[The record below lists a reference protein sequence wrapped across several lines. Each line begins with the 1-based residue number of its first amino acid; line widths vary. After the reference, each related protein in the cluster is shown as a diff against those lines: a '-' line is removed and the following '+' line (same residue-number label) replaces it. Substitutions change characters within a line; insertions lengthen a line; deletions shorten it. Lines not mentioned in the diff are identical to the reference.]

1 MTIIIPDFLHTII
14 ESHQP
19 VLLAWFSDCIYQRL
33 IPQNHPLRRLN
44 ELVDFATLESACA
57 SFHKQNGMGCPITHP
72 VPCLVRAL
80 LVRHLYDY
88 SLRGTQAA
96 IREQIPVKWFVGC
109 PLHSGGI
116 SYSSLSRF
124 ETYVCEHQARL
135 FFDTVL
141 SQILTAFPEQRLNPQ
156 IADTFAMLANAQ
168 LETLI
173 GRLRHAAALLLL
185 SLHRDEPG
193 QFYELTSQL
202 DLPTLVGPN
211 KERAEFL
218 LTAAEKEARL
228 SETVGQVVTLLN
240 LVRQLQPRSEEVRRY
255 EKMLQAV
262 LHKEIDLTR
271 DEAGQVIG
279 VRQFSEKERGT
290 YRPTS
295 ATDPEATIRNH
306 GKSQDNGYNMHVAAT
321 TDFICEIEAT
331 TGSQPDATGIIPLL
345 EAEKEL
351 HDLRPGRIIYDKAAG
366 HGATIAAVAQATEG
380 ETQLVVKPVQSGK
393 KKSGDRFG
401 ALDCRL
407 TEQVDETTG
416 EIMPALVC
424 PGEQTTVIRYRA
436 GSKTGW
442 CYRTPAD
449 KCAGCLLVAAC
460 RSDKVRPGNYRQW
473 YVSDYQAPVLMAL
486 AYARTESFKLDMKLR
501 SQIERIIAGLVLHC
515 GARHARF
522 RGLEKVDFQ
531 AKMCATVYN
540 LKRWLNLSDPDYRT
554 RLRRTAAQVVLN
566 LATAA

>member
-1 MTIIIPDFLHTII
+1 MTIIPDFLRTII

-19 VLLAWFSDCIYQRL
+19 ILLAWFSNHVYQRL
-33 IPQNHPLRRLN
+33 ISQNHPLRRLN
-44 ELVDFATLESACA
+44 ELVDFARLEIACA
-57 SFHKQNGMGCPITHP
+57 SFHKHNGLGCPITHP
-72 VPCLVRAL
+72 VPRLVRAL
-80 LVRHLYDY
+80 LIRYLYDY

-109 PLHSGGI
+109 PLHSTGI

-124 ETYVCEHQARL
+124 ETYVCQHQARL

-141 SQILTAFPEQRLNPQ
+141 SQILTAFPQQRLNPQ

-185 SLHRDEPG
+185 SLHGDEPG
-193 QFYELTSQL
+193 QFHQL
-202 DLPTLVGPN
+202 AGQLNLPILVGPN

-240 LVRQLQPRSEEVRRY
+240 LVRQLQPRSQEVGRY
-255 EKMLQAV
+255 QKMLQAV
-262 LHKEIDLTR
+262 LDKETDLTR

-306 GKSQDNGYNMHVAAT
+306 GKSQDNGYNVHVAAT

-345 EAEKEL
+345 EAQKEY
-351 HDLRPGRIIYDKAAG
+351 HDLRPGRLIYDKAAG

-380 ETQLVVKPVQSGK
+380 ETQLVVKPIQSGK

-407 TEQVDETTG
+407 TEQVDVTTG
-416 EIMPALVC
+416 EIQSALVC
-424 PGEQTTVIRYRA
+424 PGEQITVTRYRA

-449 KCAGCLLVAAC
+449 KCAGCLLVAPC
-460 RSDKVRPGNYRQW
+460 RGDKVRPDSYRQW
-473 YVSDYQAPVLMAL
+473 YVSDYQAPVLAAL
-486 AYARTESFKLDMKLR
+486 AYARTEPFKQDMNLR
-501 SQIERIIAGLVLHC
+501 SQVERIIAGLVLHC

-522 RGLEKVDFQ
+522 RGLVKVNFQ
-531 AKMCATVYN
+531 ARMCATAYN
-540 LKRWLNLSDPDYRT
+540 LKRWLNLSDPDYKT
-554 RLRRTAAQVVLN
+554 RPRRTAAQAVLS

>member
-1 MTIIIPDFLHTII
+1 MTIIPDFLRPIL
-14 ESHQP
+14 ESYQLI
-19 VLLAWFSDCIYQRL
+19 LLAWFSDYVYQQL
-33 IPQNHPLRRLN
+33 VPQNHPLRRLN
-44 ELVDFATLESACA
+44 DLIDFAALEIACA
-57 SFHKQNGMGCPITHP
+57 SFHKQKGMGCPITHP
-72 VPCLVRAL
+72 VSRLVRAL
-80 LVRHLYDY
+80 LIRYLYDY

-109 PLHSGGI
+109 PLHGAGI
-116 SYSSLSRF
+116 SYSSLCRF
-124 ETYVCEHQARL
+124 ETYVCEHQPRL

-141 SQILTAFPEQRLNPQ
+141 NQILTAFPEQRLNPQ

-185 SLHRDEPG
+185 SLHRLEPG
-193 QFYELTSQL
+193 QFHALTSHL
-202 DLPTLVGPN
+202 NLPVLVGPH

-228 SETVGQVVTLLN
+228 SETVVQIVTLLN
-240 LVRQLQPRSEEVRRY
+240 RVGQLQPRSHEVRRY

-262 LHKEIDLTR
+262 LDKEIELTR

-279 VRQFSEKERGT
+279 VRQFAEKERGT

-306 GKSQDNGYNMHVAAT
+306 GKSQDNGYNVHVAAT
-321 TDFICEIEAT
+321 TDFICEIVVT

-345 EAEKEL
+345 EAEKEH
-351 HDLRPGRIIYDKAAG
+351 HDLRPDRLIYDKAAG

-380 ETQLVVKPVQSGK
+380 QTQLVVKLVQSGK

-407 TEQVDETTG
+407 MEQVDESTG
-416 EIMPALVC
+416 EILPALVC
-424 PGEQTTVIRYRA
+424 PGQQTTVTRYRA

-449 KCAGCLLVAAC
+449 KCAGCRLVAAC
-460 RSDKVRPGNYRQW
+460 RADKVLPGSYRQW

-486 AYARTESFKLDMKLR
+486 AYAQTESFKQDMKLR
-501 SQIERIIAGLVLHC
+501 SQAERVIAGLVLHC
-515 GARHARF
+515 GARYARF
-522 RGLEKVDFQ
+522 RSLVKVDFQ

-554 RLRRTAAQVVLN
+554 RPRRTAAQAVLR